1 MGERLHDV
9 RLETLAKLRE
19 MGVDPFGGRFDG
31 AEAVSAI
38 REGFDADAPPRRARA
53 SGRIMAVRGHGKS
66 SFFDIQ
72 DRSGRMQVNVT
83 VNSLGE
89 ARYGL
94 FRMLDIGDIVGVEGE
109 LKLTRT
115 GELTV
120 FADTLE
126 LLSKSLRPLPEKWHG
141 LRDVEARFRHR
152 SVDLVMNPEVRE
164 RFILRSRVMAE
175 VRSYLAS
182 EGYIEV
188 ETPMMQPI
196 PGGAVA
202 RPFVTHHNALDLE
215 LYMRVAPELYLKR
228 LLVGGL
234 ERVFEIGR
242 CYRNEGIDRNHNPE
256 FTQIEL
262 YEAYADYERM
272 MELCE
277 GIFSRAATAVLGSTT
292 ALWPVGDGEA
302 TVEIDLSPPWRRA
315 RFKDLVRE
323 HAGVDPDDEGA
334 VKDAAGGI
342 DPENLKLGHDACLD
356 VLFGEHVEEKLV
368 QPTFV
373 THQPASL
380 TPLCRRS
387 PEDESVS
394 ERFEPVIAGMEVGN
408 AYTEINDPVQQRAE
422 FEAQLRRLPPEE
434 TSGRIDEDFL
444 TALEHGMPPAGGM
457 GIGVD
462 RMVMILSGVRT
473 IREVILFP
481 LLRPETGAA
490 GTGAEDGGES

>member
-1 MGERLHDV
+1 MGE
-9 RLETLAKLRE
+9 KLRE
-19 MGVDPFGGRFDG
+19 VRVDKLAQLREFGIDPFGSRFDG
-31 AEAVSAI
+31 AEALSGI
-38 REGFDADAPPRRARA
+38 RASFDPDAEPRRARA
-53 SGRIMAVRGHGKS
+53 AGRIMAKRGHGKS

-72 DRSGRMQVNVT
+72 DGTGRMQANVT

-89 ARYGL
+89 ELYAA
-94 FRMLDIGDIVGVEGE
+94 FRLIDIGDIVGIEGE
-109 LKLTRT
+109 VKLTRT
-115 GELTV
+115 GEITI
-120 FADTLE
+120 FANSLR
-126 LLSKSLRPLPEKWHG
+126 LLCKSLLPLPEKWHG
-141 LRDVEARFRHR
+141 LTAVEARYRHR
-152 SVDLVMNPEVRE
+152 SVDLIMNPEVKE
-164 RFILRSRVMAE
+164 RFLLRSRVIAE
-175 VRSYLAS
+175 VRRYLGS

-202 RPFVTHHNALDLE
+202 RPFVTHHNALGLD

-242 CYRNEGIDRNHNPE
+242 CYRNEGIDRSHNPE

-272 MELCE
+272 MALCE
-277 GIFSRAATAVLGSTT
+277 GAFAAAAGRVLGTT
-292 ALWPVGDGEA
+292 KVKWPTGDSGDE
-302 TVEIDLSPPWRRA
+302 TVEIDLAPPWRRA

-334 VKDAAGGI
+334 VKDAAGKL
-342 DPENLKLGHDACLD
+342 DPEHLTASHDACLD
-356 VLFGEHVEEKLV
+356 VLFGEHVEGKLI

-387 PEDESVS
+387 PDDDSVS

-408 AYTEINDPVQQRAE
+408 AYTEINDPLHQREE
-422 FEAQLRRLPPEE
+422 FERQLQALPEEE
-434 TSGRIDEDFL
+434 TSGRIDEEFL

-457 GIGVD
+457 GIGID
-462 RMVMILSGVRT
+462 RMVMILAGVRS

-481 LLRPETGAA
+481 LLRPEHGGPGDEGA
-490 GTGAEDGGES
+490 DES